1 MAAERSPGR
10 GLDLA
15 LLVLRLSGLGLLLW
29 HGWGKLARMAGGDYG
44 FVAGVGRL
52 GFPYPTFFAWA
63 AVVAETLLPVLIA
76 LGLFTRPAAA
86 ICTFNMAVAAF
97 LRHQAHRQGLMLV
110 GLGSYPEEVVKGW
123 GNPEL
128 ALVYMAVFL
137 ALALAG
143 GGRYA
148 LERTLRRSRR

>member
-1 MAAERSPGR
+1 MAADRPGP

-15 LLVLRLSGLGLLLW
+15 LLLLRLSSLGLLLA

-52 GFPYPTFFAWA
+52 GFPYPTVFAWA
-63 AVVAETLLPVLIA
+63 AVVAETLLPVLII
-76 LGLFTRPAAA
+76 LGLFTRVAAA
-86 ICTFNMAVAAF
+86 VCAFNMFVAAF
-97 LRHQAHRQGLMLV
+97 LRHQAHRHALILV
-110 GLGSYPEEVVKGW
+110 GLREYPEETVKGW

-128 ALVYMAVFL
+128 ALMYLVVFL

-143 GGRYA
+143 GGRFA
-148 LERTLRRSRR
+148 LERLLKRSRR